1 MTMDFHFPV
10 WVDSIQVFANDNF
23 QSIYLPLPNNPG
35 SVQLGDGIT
44 MSFDYSTPATTG
56 KITVEGPLESFY
68 ISLLPDYTMVLDN
81 LCWTSVT
88 DEAVWPGDANAD
100 NLAHHIDLLSIGIG
114 YGASGPTRV
123 NQDNAWSPIA
133 AMDWDSTF
141 ADGTNYK
148 HADCNGDG
156 LIDELDRLVLID
168 NYGLSHGVPQPVTE
182 LPGTDLDPPA
192 FIDFPVNQPNGTT
205 FQAPILI
212 GEANAPVQNAYGVAF
227 TVQFDPEVISP
238 DEIEVVYP
246 TSWFGEPGVNTLTVD
261 KVYPDGRIEIA
272 MTRIDQNNVSG
283 HGQVAY
289 IIGIIDDIAGL
300 TQSNVSVEKT
310 YCIDLDENRLP
321 IQGMETTFKVVS
333 SKEAEFGKGVFK
345 LFPNPATD
353 WVNIVSPH
361 GFQIDQV
368 QLLNLNGQV
377 LPVQAENNRR
387 ISLANLPSGVYLVRI
402 ATGKTVVHKRIVKE

>member
-1 MTMDFHFPV
+1 
-10 WVDSIQVFANDNF
+10 
-23 QSIYLPLPNNPG
+23 
-35 SVQLGDGIT
+35 
-44 MSFDYSTPATTG
+44 
-56 KITVEGPLESFY
+56 
-68 ISLLPDYTMVLDN
+68 
-81 LCWTSVT
+81 
-88 DEAVWPGDANAD
+88 
-100 NLAHHIDLLSIGIG
+100 
-114 YGASGPTRV
+114 
-123 NQDNAWSPIA
+123 
-133 AMDWDSTF
+133 
-141 ADGTNYK
+141 
-148 HADCNGDG
+148 
-156 LIDELDRLVLID
+156 
-168 NYGLSHGVPQPVTE
+168 
-182 LPGTDLDPPA
+182 
-192 FIDFPVNQPNGTT
+192 
-205 FQAPILI
+205 
-212 GEANAPVQNAYGVAF
+212 
-227 TVQFDPEVISP
+227 
-238 DEIEVVYP
+238 
-246 TSWFGEPGVNTLTVD
+246 
-261 KVYPDGRIEIA
+261 